1 MITFEAGN
9 SNDAGLTRSTSL
21 AGECFIAQQILYSD
35 DVSRRGSRA
44 AGIALGYALDRCFG
58 DPQRFHPVAGFGQ
71 AAGAFETFT
80 YRDTRLAGAVHT
92 SALVTAVTV
101 AGWAAERA
109 ARRSETATVVVTAA
123 ATWAT
128 LGGTSLVRVGAHM
141 SEHLYDNDIDDARAL
156 LPSLCGRDPSLLD
169 AAGIARATVES
180 LAENTSDAHTG
191 PLVWAAI
198 AGVPGLLAYRA
209 ANTLDAMIGHK
220 SARYLRFGWAAA
232 RLDDLMNLLP
242 ARITALVTAG
252 AAPFLGGSAVAALR
266 VCLRDGQSH
275 PSPNAGVAEAA
286 FAGAL
291 GVRLGGPVRYPYG
304 EEIRPTL
311 GRGIAPRTG
320 DVHEAVRL
328 SRAVQ
333 NVTAVAA
340 VIAALCQRRP

>member
-1 MITFEAGN
+1 M
-9 SNDAGLTRSTSL
+9 
-21 AGECFIAQQILYSD
+21 
-35 DVSRRGSRA
+35 SRRGFRA
-44 AGIALGYALDRCFG
+44 AGIALGYALDRAFG

-71 AAGAFETFT
+71 AAAALETCT
-80 YRDTRLAGAVHT
+80 YRDTKLAGAAHT
-92 SALVTAVTV
+92 AALLTAVTI
-101 AGWAAERA
+101 AGYAAERA
-109 ARRSETATVVVTAA
+109 ARRSATATIIVTAV

-128 LGGTSLVRVGAHM
+128 LGGTSLVRVGAQM
-141 SEHLYDNDIDDARAL
+141 SEHLYDDEIDDARAL

-169 AAGIARATVES
+169 VDGIARATVES

-191 PLVWAAI
+191 PLVWAAL
-198 AGVPGLLAYRA
+198 AGVPGVLAYRA

-232 RLDDLMNLLP
+232 RLDDLLNLLP
-242 ARITALVTAG
+242 ARITALATAV
-252 AAPFLGGSAVAALR
+252 AAPFLGGSAVATLR
-266 VCLRDGQSH
+266 VCLNDGHRH

-311 GRGIAPRTG
+311 GRGAVPRIG
-320 DVHEAVRL
+320 EVHEAARL

-340 VIAALCQRRP
+340 VIAALRQCRP

>member
-1 MITFEAGN
+1 M
-9 SNDAGLTRSTSL
+9 
-21 AGECFIAQQILYSD
+21 
-35 DVSRRGSRA
+35 SRRGFRA
-44 AGIALGYALDRCFG
+44 AGIALGYALDRAFG

-71 AAGAFETFT
+71 AAAALETYT
-80 YRDTRLAGAVHT
+80 YRDTKLAGAAHAAALLAAVT
-92 SALVTAVTV
+92 VPGWAVERAVRRSATATVAVTAV
-101 AGWAAERA
+101 
-109 ARRSETATVVVTAA
+109 

-128 LGGTSLVRVGAHM
+128 LGGTSLVRVGAQM
-141 SEHLYDNDIDDARAL
+141 SEHLYDDNIDDARAL

-169 AAGIARATVES
+169 VDGIARATVES

-198 AGVPGLLAYRA
+198 AGVPGVLAYRA
-209 ANTLDAMIGHK
+209 ASTLDAMIGHK

-232 RLDDLMNLLP
+232 RLDDLLNLLP
-242 ARITALVTAG
+242 ARITALATAV
-252 AAPFLGGSAVAALR
+252 AAPFLGGSLIATLR
-266 VCLRDGQSH
+266 VCLRDGHRH

-311 GRGIAPRTG
+311 GRGPAPRIG
-320 DVHEAVRL
+320 EVHEAERL

-333 NVTAVAA
+333 NVTAVVA
-340 VIAALCQRRP
+340 VIAALRQRRP

>member
-1 MITFEAGN
+1 M
-9 SNDAGLTRSTSL
+9 
-21 AGECFIAQQILYSD
+21 
-35 DVSRRGSRA
+35 SRRGFRA
-44 AGIALGYALDRCFG
+44 AGIALGYALDLRFG

-71 AAGAFETFT
+71 AAAALESHT
-80 YRDTRLAGAVHT
+80 YRDTKLAGAAHT
-92 SALVTAVTV
+92 TALLTAVTV

-109 ARRSETATVVVTAA
+109 ARRSATATVVVTAV

-128 LGGTSLVRVGAHM
+128 LGGTSLVRVGARM
-141 SEHLYDNDIDDARAL
+141 SDHLYDDDIDGARAL

-169 AAGIARATVES
+169 VDGIARATVES

-191 PLVWAAI
+191 PLVWAAL
-198 AGVPGLLAYRA
+198 AGVPGVLAYRA

-232 RLDDLMNLLP
+232 RLDDVVNLLP
-242 ARITALVTAG
+242 ARVTALATAIV
-252 AAPFLGGSAVAALR
+252 APFLGGSAVAALR
-266 VCLRDGQSH
+266 VCLRDGHRH

-304 EEIRPTL
+304 EEVRPTL
-311 GRGIAPRTG
+311 GRGAAPRVG
-320 DVHEAVRL
+320 DVYEAARL

-333 NVTAVAA
+333 HLTA
-340 VIAALCQRRP
+340 VIAVLVALRQRRP

>member
-1 MITFEAGN
+1 M
-9 SNDAGLTRSTSL
+9 
-21 AGECFIAQQILYSD
+21 
-35 DVSRRGSRA
+35 SRRGFRA
-44 AGIALGYALDRCFG
+44 AGIALGYALDLRFG

-71 AAGAFETFT
+71 AAAALESYT
-80 YRDTRLAGAVHT
+80 YRDTKLAGAAHT
-92 SALVTAVTV
+92 TALLTAVTA

-109 ARRSETATVVVTAA
+109 ARRSATATVVVTAV

-128 LGGTSLVRVGAHM
+128 LGGTSLVGVGARM
-141 SEHLYDNDIDDARAL
+141 SDHLYDNDIDDARAL

-169 AAGIARATVES
+169 VDGIARATVES

-191 PLVWAAI
+191 PLVWAAL
-198 AGVPGLLAYRA
+198 AGVPGALAYRA

-232 RLDDLMNLLP
+232 RLDDVLNLLP
-242 ARITALVTAG
+242 ARVTALATAL
-252 AAPFLGGSAVAALR
+252 AAPFLGGSAVASLR
-266 VCLRDGQSH
+266 VCLRDGHRH

-304 EEIRPTL
+304 EEVRPTL
-311 GRGIAPRTG
+311 GRGGAPRVG
-320 DVHEAVRL
+320 DVYEAARL

-333 NVTAVAA
+333 HVTAVIA
-340 VIAALCQRRP
+340 VLAALRQRRP

>member
-1 MITFEAGN
+1 M
-9 SNDAGLTRSTSL
+9 
-21 AGECFIAQQILYSD
+21 
-35 DVSRRGSRA
+35 SRRGFRA
-44 AGIALGYALDRCFG
+44 AGIALGYALDRAFG

-71 AAGAFETFT
+71 AAAALETYT
-80 YRDTRLAGAVHT
+80 YRDTKLAGAAHT
-92 SALVTAVTV
+92 AALLTAVTI
-101 AGWAAERA
+101 AGYAAERA
-109 ARRSETATVVVTAA
+109 ARRSATATIIVTAV

-128 LGGTSLVRVGAHM
+128 LGGTSLVRVGAQM
-141 SEHLYDNDIDDARAL
+141 AEHLYDDEIDDARAL

-169 AAGIARATVES
+169 VDGIARATVES

-191 PLVWAAI
+191 PLVWAAL
-198 AGVPGLLAYRA
+198 AGVPGVLAYRA

-232 RLDDLMNLLP
+232 RLDDLLNLLP
-242 ARITALVTAG
+242 ARITALATAV
-252 AAPFLGGSAVAALR
+252 AAPFLGGSAVATLR
-266 VCLRDGQSH
+266 VCLHDGQRH

-311 GRGIAPRTG
+311 GRGAAPRIG
-320 DVHEAVRL
+320 EVHEAVRL

-340 VIAALCQRRP
+340 VIAALRQCRP

>member
-1 MITFEAGN
+1 M
-9 SNDAGLTRSTSL
+9 
-21 AGECFIAQQILYSD
+21 
-35 DVSRRGSRA
+35 SRRGFRA
-44 AGIALGYALDRCFG
+44 AGIALGYALDRAFG
-58 DPQRFHPVAGFGQ
+58 DPRRFHPVAGFGQ
-71 AAGAFETFT
+71 AAAALETYT
-80 YRDTRLAGAVHT
+80 YRDTKLAGAAHT
-92 SALVTAVTV
+92 AALLTAVTV
-101 AGWAAERA
+101 TGWAVERA
-109 ARRSETATVVVTAA
+109 ARRSATATVIVTAI

-128 LGGTSLVRVGAHM
+128 LGGTSLVRVGAQM
-141 SEHLYDNDIDDARAL
+141 SEHLYDDNIDDARAL

-169 AAGIARATVES
+169 VDGIARATVES

-191 PLVWAAI
+191 PLVWAAL
-198 AGVPGLLAYRA
+198 AGVPGVLAYRA

-232 RLDDLMNLLP
+232 RLDDLLNLLP
-242 ARITALVTAG
+242 ARLTALATAV
-252 AAPFLGGSAVAALR
+252 AAPFLGGSAVATLR
-266 VCLRDGQSH
+266 VCLRDGQRH

-311 GRGIAPRTG
+311 GCGVAPRIG
-320 DVHEAVRL
+320 EVHEAARL

-340 VIAALCQRRP
+340 VIAAWRQRRP

>member
-1 MITFEAGN
+1 M
-9 SNDAGLTRSTSL
+9 
-21 AGECFIAQQILYSD
+21 
-35 DVSRRGSRA
+35 SRRGFRA
-44 AGIALGYALDRCFG
+44 AGIALGYALDRAFG

-71 AAGAFETFT
+71 AAAALETYT
-80 YRDTRLAGAVHT
+80 YRDTKLAGAAHT
-92 SALVTAVTV
+92 TALLAAVTV

-109 ARRSETATVVVTAA
+109 ARRSATATVVVTAV

-128 LGGTSLVRVGAHM
+128 LGGTSLVRVGAQM
-141 SEHLYDNDIDDARAL
+141 SEHLYDDNIDDARAL

-169 AAGIARATVES
+169 VDGIARATVES
-180 LAENTSDAHTG
+180 LAENTSDAHAG

-198 AGVPGLLAYRA
+198 AGVPGVLAYRA

-232 RLDDLMNLLP
+232 RLDDLLNLLP
-242 ARITALVTAG
+242 ARITALATAV
-252 AAPFLGGSAVAALR
+252 AAPFLGGSLVATLR
-266 VCLRDGQSH
+266 VCLRDGHRH

-304 EEIRPTL
+304 EEIRSTL
-311 GRGIAPRTG
+311 GRGAAPRIG
-320 DVHEAVRL
+320 EVHEAERL

-333 NVTAVAA
+333 NVTAVVA
-340 VIAALCQRRP
+340 VIAALRQRRP

>member
-1 MITFEAGN
+1 M
-9 SNDAGLTRSTSL
+9 
-21 AGECFIAQQILYSD
+21 
-35 DVSRRGSRA
+35 SRRGFHA
-44 AGIALGYALDRCFG
+44 AGIALGYALDRCFA

-71 AAGAFETFT
+71 AAAALETYT
-80 YRDTRLAGAVHT
+80 YRDSKLAGTAHT
-92 SALVTAVTV
+92 AALLTAVTL

-109 ARRSETATVVVTAA
+109 ARRSATATVAVTAV

-128 LGGTSLVRVGAHM
+128 LGGTSLARVGAGM

-156 LPSLCGRDPSLLD
+156 LPSLCGRDPNLLD
-169 AAGIARATVES
+169 VGGMARATVES

-191 PLVWAAI
+191 PLVWAALG
-198 AGVPGLLAYRA
+198 GVPGVLAYRA

-242 ARITALVTAG
+242 ARVTALATSV
-252 AAPFLGGSAVAALR
+252 AAPFLGGSPVATLR
-266 VCLRDGQSH
+266 VCLRDGRSH

-291 GVRLGGPVRYPYG
+291 GVRLGGPLRYPYG
-304 EEIRPTL
+304 EEIRPVL
-311 GRGIAPRTG
+311 GNGAPPRIG
-320 DVHEAVRL
+320 DVYEAVRL

-333 NVTAVAA
+333 NLTAVAA
-340 VIAALCQRRP
+340 VVTALGQRRP